1 MKRKAIVIFMATMMV
16 GMMTACGGTT
26 NTKEDRNADEVQT
39 QVQNEASMVHL
50 ESAEEVAAFF
60 DEVYANI
67 PAEQLPSSL
76 MTTELDLQDMEMVS
90 YHTGLTEV
98 NGIEGIAL
106 SESMMGSIA
115 YSAIYIRTQEGAD
128 VEQIRQNIMDNI
140 DPAKWICVTAE
151 KQIASLVG
159 DDIFF
164 VMAAADTADLVYG
177 EAVKVAE
184 RHNMQMTEPLEKTN
198 PV

>member
-1 MKRKAIVIFMATMMV
+1 M
-16 GMMTACGGTT
+16 
-26 NTKEDRNADEVQT
+26 
-39 QVQNEASMVHL
+39 
-50 ESAEEVAAFF
+50 
-60 DEVYANI
+60 
-67 PAEQLPSSL
+67 
-76 MTTELDLQDMEMVS
+76 
-90 YHTGLTEV
+90 
-98 NGIEGIAL
+98 
-106 SESMMGSIA
+106 
-115 YSAIYIRTQEGAD
+115 
-128 VEQIRQNIMDNI
+128 EQIRQNIMDNI

>member
-1 MKRKAIVIFMATMMV
+1 MNF
-16 GMMTACGGTT
+16 
-26 NTKEDRNADEVQT
+26 QT
-39 QVQNEASMVHL
+39 FKLHL